1 MKEPANRE
9 SKEQAMDETKPRLE
23 TDQAIAAQF
32 PESLEEGPAAEDL
45 EAWELIDP
53 ETGRYMPR
61 RIRGSFR
68 GRALG

>member
-1 MKEPANRE
+1 MSEDGE
-9 SKEQAMDETKPRLE
+9 SEAMEVARSRQAAGPPE
-23 TDQAIAAQF
+23 AAQF
-32 PESLEEGPAAEDL
+32 PESLDL
-45 EAWELIDP
+45 AQAGELKAWELIDA